1 MAGRPSASTRTR
13 IATDSVTEFSEMIA
27 GPNCQYTCPPG
38 EAYNSIESA
47 AKGAPTNSGTIRSAT

>member
-1 MAGRPSASTRTR
+1 
-13 IATDSVTEFSEMIA
+13 MIA